1 MINKQINIRIPETL
15 YKESEIIIKK
25 EGFSNLQELIK
36 QTLRE
41 RVKEYAIIKKLEKLK
56 GSVKSN
62 KILTKEERDKIARD
76 INPKRSEE
84 IIKKYD
90 LEKFSL

>member
-25 EGFSNLQELIK
+25 EGFSNVQELIR

-41 RVKEYAIIKKLEKLK
+41 KVKEYAIIKELEKLK
-56 GSVKSN
+56 GSVKSI
-62 KILTKEERDKIARD
+62 KLLTKEERDKIARE
-76 INPKRSEE
+76 INSKKSEE
-84 IIKKYD
+84 IMKKYNLD
-90 LEKFSL
+90 RLSS